1 MNTPKC
7 PLSMRNLLTQTEV
20 GSDMTWTKNKCGSHY
35 DKESDLR
42 ALLIDFGKWSQEG
55 SSGYWWCWI
64 ASQYLNVTGTEA
76 TSGASLRIRGKD
88 EWISKILPLH
98 IKSPH
103 SCHCILINFIG
114 YVNSHHPYHT
124 CLWRSKLHENVSLP
138 GNVIAR
144 QIHFHEQGFPSQLET
159 LGSLKG
165 I

>member
-1 MNTPKC
+1 M
-7 PLSMRNLLTQTEV
+7 
-20 GSDMTWTKNKCGSHY
+20 
-35 DKESDLR
+35 
-42 ALLIDFGKWSQEG
+42 
-55 SSGYWWCWI
+55 
-64 ASQYLNVTGTEA
+64 
-76 TSGASLRIRGKD
+76 
-88 EWISKILPLH
+88 H
-98 IKSPH
+98 IKSSH

-165 I
+165 IYIIMYIQKCLISDIDPWFVCLKRCRSGVDIEKKNPLQQRELTYKHTYPETTPRCRGFSSCAFFLQQVS